1 MGNKREEYLVDIQ
14 KTATFLKVFRVKAS
28 SYEEAIELALKLAET
43 ADFND
48 PDEEQF
54 DPTYKDLHT
63 CKASSIE
70 FSISEIKTMWEEFED
85 VPVDEDER
93 IETKFYEWP
102 VGTPKMEIWHWFDSM
117 SPTGLAKDFFGLGG
131 E

>member
-14 KTATFLKVFRVKAS
+14 KTATFQKVFRVEATS
-28 SYEEAIELALKLAET
+28 LEEASELALELAKT

-54 DPTYKDLHT
+54 EPSFKELN
-63 CKASSIE
+63 
-70 FSISEIKTMWEEFED
+70 ISCIGSNLKTMWEEFED